1 MASVNKVILIGH
13 LGNDP
18 EVRNL
23 PSGDIVA
30 TISIATTDKWKDR
43 QSGEKREHTDWHRIQ
58 FWGRLAEIAD
68 QYLRKGAMVY
78 VEGSLRNNKWTDN
91 QGVDRYSTDI
101 RADFM
106 QMLKD
111 PSDQGGGQRG
121 GGYDDR
127 GGRGQGGGGGYRGN
141 DRGGRGNGGSRGSY
155 QDRGGGNQR
164 GGNDRGG
171 YNDRG
176 GDGRGQQRQDD
187 RQDYDRGQGGGQD
200 RGGYAPRA
208 EGSQGQ
214 GQARGPA
221 PAPQPARQQPQGGGG
236 SGFDDMDEDIPF

>member
-1 MASVNKVILIGH
+1 MASVNKVTLIGH

-18 EVRNL
+18 DVRTM

-30 TISIATTDKWKDR
+30 TISIATTDRWKDK
-43 QSGEKREHTDWHRIQ
+43 QSGETREHTDWHRVQ
-58 FWGRLAEIAD
+58 FWGRLAEIVD
-68 QYLRKGAMVY
+68 QYLRKGSMIY
-78 VEGSLRNNKWTDN
+78 VEGSLRNNKWTDKD
-91 QGVDRYSTDI
+91 GIDRYSTDI
-101 RADFM
+101 RADNM

-111 PSDQGGGQRG
+111 PQNNGDRG
-121 GGYDDR
+121 DNRGGYDDR
-127 GGRGQGGGGGYRGN
+127 GGRGQGGGYRNN
-141 DRGGRGNGGSRGSY
+141 DRGGRGQGNN
-155 QDRGGGNQR
+155 QRGGGRGGYSNQR

-208 EGSQGQ
+208 EGNQGQ

-221 PAPQPARQQPQGGGG
+221 PAPQPARQQTQGGGS
-236 SGFDDMDEDIPF
+236 SGFDDMDDDIPF